1 MRRWDVGKDQAQ
13 KQAVKDTRTAT
24 VPEAIENR
32 RTKTC
37 AAINRLKCRQD
48 NQEHIKT
55 SQGSKKRRSE
65 VRRHCKWPLRKHRQP
80 PFKPLTRASR
90 VGTELEHHQSI
101 TPAYSNTRLATVV
114 KRPTGTP

>member
-48 NQEHIKT
+48 NQEHGITSRNRARAPSVHHTCILKHKT
-55 SQGSKKRRSE
+55 
-65 VRRHCKWPLRKHRQP
+65 RHRGKETHRNTLRLRKGEPSACRHR
-80 PFKPLTRASR
+80 
-90 VGTELEHHQSI
+90 LEPRDTNPS
-101 TPAYSNTRLATVV
+101 
-114 KRPTGTP
+114 